1 MFKGFG
7 VTQWEAPYQGEE
19 LLAWA
24 KKIGLKT
31 VSIEFDSKACT
42 DDPSTEEWA
51 IGWRKKLEKY
61 GLEPSI
67 LAINVLCDIGM
78 SRPERETDCMYSI
91 SLALKAARA
100 MGAPAVHMPSFFDGW
115 IYNREQLDQT
125 IKCLKYA
132 CGLGERYGVK
142 IGHEA
147 VLPDEYYDI
156 VLEELKGYEGT
167 LYMLFDNENM
177 SSRGIDPVPVYK
189 KYAPKYIHAHLKHGR
204 DGVPYPIVQDVR
216 FGGVRNVLKAM
227 DEQGFRGWIIFE
239 SSYKSART
247 PQEAEAILREDMAF
261 VESVLKPE

>member
-51 IGWRKKLEKY
+51 IGWRKNLEKY
-61 GLEPSI
+61 SLEPSI

-78 SRPERETDCMYSI
+78 SRPERETDCMYNI

-132 CGLGERYGVK
+132 CELGERYGVK

-156 VLEELKGYEGT
+156 VLEELKEYEGT

-177 SSRGIDPVPVYK
+177 SSRAEVHPRALKARAGRRPVSHRAGRPVRRRSK
-189 KYAPKYIHAHLKHGR
+189 RPEGHGR
-204 DGVPYPIVQDVR
+204 AGLP
-216 FGGVRNVLKAM
+216 GM
-227 DEQGFRGWIIFE
+227 DH
-239 SSYKSART
+239 
-247 PQEAEAILREDMAF
+247 LREQLQEREDPAGGGGD
-261 VESVLKPE
+261 PEGGHGLCRERSETGMKKS